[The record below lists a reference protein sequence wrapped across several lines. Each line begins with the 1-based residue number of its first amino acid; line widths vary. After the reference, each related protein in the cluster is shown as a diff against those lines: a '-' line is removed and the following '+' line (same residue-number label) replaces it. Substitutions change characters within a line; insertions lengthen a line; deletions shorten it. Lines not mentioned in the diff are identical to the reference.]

1 MRQIKTYSRK
11 PKRSIKPF
19 LIAFCVCI
27 LACAA
32 ISGSLAW
39 LISTPE
45 QVVNSFTPGVV
56 TIEVDETFDDE
67 HTTKQN
73 VSIKNTGNVPAYIRV
88 ALVPAWVD
96 DEGNIAAKPA
106 SLEQLDNDC
115 NIAWGEDGN
124 GYEADWFIGADGFY
138 YCKTFINPGKSTP
151 ILIKSCTVKDGE
163 HEYDF
168 ELQVIASAVQSLPT
182 STVETVWP
190 VVVDPDGRL
199 ANKIQGGN

>member
-11 PKRSIKPF
+11 PKRSVKPF

-32 ISGSLAW
+32 VSGSLAW
-39 LISTPE
+39 LTSTPE

-56 TIEVDETFDDE
+56 TIEVDEKFDS
-67 HTTKQN
+67 TTKSD
-73 VSIKNTGNVPAYIRV
+73 VRIKNTGNVPAYIRV

-96 DEGNIAAKPA
+96 DKGNIAAKPA
-106 SLEQLDNDC
+106 SLKLDCD
-115 NIAWGEDGN
+115 ITWGEDGN
-124 GYEADWFIGADGFY
+124 GYEADWFIGSDGFY
-138 YCKTFINPGKSTP
+138 YCKTVIEPDGSTP
-151 ILIKSCTVKDGE
+151 ILIKSCTVNGGE

-190 VVVDPDGRL
+190 VVVDTDGTL
-199 ANKIQGGN
+199 AKKIQGGN

>member
-32 ISGSLAW
+32 VSGSLAW
-39 LISTPE
+39 LTSTPE

-56 TIEVDETFDDE
+56 TIQVDEKFDGS
-67 HTTKQN
+67 TKSN
-73 VSIKNTGNVPAYIRV
+73 VRIKNTGDVPAYIRV
-88 ALVPAWVD
+88 ALIPAWVD

-106 SLEQLDNDC
+106 SLKLDCD
-115 NIAWGEDGN
+115 ITWGEDGN
-124 GYEADWFIGADGFY
+124 GYEADWFIGSDGFY
-138 YCKTFINPGKSTP
+138 YCKTVINPGKSTP
-151 ILIKSCTVKDGE
+151 ILIKSCTVKGEE

-182 STVETVWP
+182 STVGEVWP
-190 VVVDPDGRL
+190 VVVGTDGTL
-199 ANKIQGGN
+199 AKKIQGGN

>member
-39 LISTPE
+39 LISAPGP
-45 QVVNSFTPGVV
+45 VVNTFTPGAV
-56 TIEVDETFDDE
+56 TIQVDETFNG
-67 HTTKQN
+67 TTKQN
-73 VSIKNTGNVPAYIRV
+73 VRIKNTGNVPAYIRV

-96 DEGNIAAKPA
+96 DKGNIAAKPA
-106 SLEQLDNDC
+106 SLKLDCD
-115 NIAWGEDGN
+115 ITWGEDGN
-124 GYEADWFIGADGFY
+124 GYEADWFIGSDGFY
-138 YCKTFINPGKSTP
+138 YCKTVINPGDYTP

-182 STVETVWP
+182 ATVGEVWP
-190 VVVDPDGRL
+190 VVVGPDGTL
-199 ANKIQGGN
+199 AKKIQGGN

>member
-182 STVETVWP
+182 STVGEVWP
-190 VVVDPDGRL
+190 VVVGTDGTL

>member
-39 LISTPE
+39 LISAPGP
-45 QVVNSFTPGVV
+45 VVNEFIPGEV
-56 TIEVDETFDDE
+56 TIQVDETFDDE

-106 SLEQLDNDC
+106 SLKLNDDC
-115 NIAWGEDGN
+115 NIAWGKDGS
-124 GYEADWFIGADGFY
+124 GYEADWFIGSDGFY
-138 YCKTFINPGKSTP
+138 YCKTVIEPGASTP
-151 ILIKSCTVKDGE
+151 ILIKSCTVKGEE

-182 STVETVWP
+182 TTVEAVWP
-190 VVVDPDGRL
+190 VVVDTDGTL
-199 ANKIQGGN
+199 AENEQGGN

>member
-39 LISTPE
+39 LISAPGP
-45 QVVNSFTPGVV
+45 VVNEFIPGEV
-56 TIEVDETFDDE
+56 TIQVDETFDDE

-88 ALVPAWVD
+88 ALIPAWVD

-106 SLEQLDNDC
+106 SLNDC
-115 NIAWGEDGN
+115 TITLGDNFN
-124 GYEADWFIGADGFY
+124 QFWFEGTDGFY
-138 YCKTFINPGKSTP
+138 YCKTFINPDKSTP
-151 ILIKSCTVKDGE
+151 ILIKSCTVKGEE

-182 STVETVWP
+182 STVEKVWP
-190 VVVDPDGRL
+190 VVVSTDGTL
-199 ANKIQGGN
+199 AKKEQGGN

>member
-32 ISGSLAW
+32 VSGSLAW
-39 LISTPE
+39 LISAPGP
-45 QVVNSFTPGVV
+45 VVNEFIPGEV
-56 TIEVDETFDDE
+56 TIQVDEKFDGS
-67 HTTKQN
+67 TKSD
-73 VSIKNTGNVPAYIRV
+73 VRIKNTGNVPAYIRV

-106 SLEQLDNDC
+106 SLDDC
-115 NIAWGEDGN
+115 TITWGKDGN
-124 GYEADWFIGADGFY
+124 GYEDDWFIGSDGFY
-138 YCKTFINPGKSTP
+138 YCKTVIEPDGSTP
-151 ILIKSCTVKDGE
+151 ILIKSCTVKGEE

-182 STVETVWP
+182 TTVETVWP
-190 VVVDPDGRL
+190 VVVGTNGTL
-199 ANKIQGGN
+199 AKKEQGGN

>member
-39 LISTPE
+39 LISAPGP
-45 QVVNSFTPGVV
+45 VVNEFIPGEV
-56 TIEVDETFDDE
+56 TIQVDEKFDGS
-67 HTTKQN
+67 TKSD
-73 VSIKNTGNVPAYIRV
+73 VRIKNTGNVPAYIRV

-106 SLEQLDNDC
+106 SLKLDCD
-115 NIAWGEDGN
+115 ITWGDN
-124 GYEADWFIGADGFY
+124 FNQFWFEGTDGFY
-138 YCKTFINPGKSTP
+138 YCKTVINPGDYTP

-163 HEYDF
+163 HKYDF
-168 ELQVIASAVQSLPT
+168 ELQIIASAVQSLPT
-182 STVETVWP
+182 STVGEVWP
-190 VVVDPDGRL
+190 VVVVTDGTL
-199 ANKIQGGN
+199 AKKIQGGN

>member
-11 PKRSIKPF
+11 PKRSVKPF

-39 LISTPE
+39 LISTPGP
-45 QVVNSFTPGVV
+45 VVNEFTPGEV
-56 TIEVDETFDDE
+56 TIQVDETFNG
-67 HTTKQN
+67 TTKQN
-73 VSIKNTGNVPAYIRV
+73 VRIKNTGNVPAYIRV

-106 SLEQLDNDC
+106 SLKLNDDC
-115 NIAWGEDGN
+115 NIAWGKVGN
-124 GYEADWFIGADGFY
+124 GYEDDWFIGSDGFY
-138 YCKTFINPGKSTP
+138 YCKTVIEPGASTP

-182 STVETVWP
+182 STVGEVWP
-190 VVVDPDGRL
+190 VVVGTDGTL
-199 ANKIQGGN
+199 AKIQQGGN

>member
-32 ISGSLAW
+32 VSGSLAW

-45 QVVNSFTPGVV
+45 PVVNTFTPGAV
-56 TIEVDETFDDE
+56 TIQVDETFNG
-67 HTTKQN
+67 TTKSD
-73 VSIKNTGNVPAYIRV
+73 VRIKNTGNVPAYIRV

-106 SLEQLDNDC
+106 SLNDC
-115 NIAWGEDGN
+115 TITWGEDGN
-124 GYEADWFIGADGFY
+124 GYEADWFIGSDGFY
-138 YCKTFINPGKSTP
+138 YCKTVIEPDESTP
-151 ILIKSCTVKDGE
+151 ILIKSCTVKGE
-163 HEYDF
+163 GHEYDF

-182 STVETVWP
+182 STVEKVWP
-190 VVVDPDGRL
+190 VVVSTDGTL
-199 ANKIQGGN
+199 AKKEQGGN

>member
-1 MRQIKTYSRK
+1 MRQINTYSRK

-32 ISGSLAW
+32 VSGSLAW
-39 LISTPE
+39 LISAPGP
-45 QVVNSFTPGVV
+45 VVNEFTPGEV
-56 TIEVDETFDDE
+56 TIQVDETFNG
-67 HTTKQN
+67 TTKSD
-73 VSIKNTGNVPAYIRV
+73 VRIKNTGNVPAYIRV

-106 SLEQLDNDC
+106 SLKLDCD
-115 NIAWGEDGN
+115 ITWGDDFN
-124 GYEADWFIGADGFY
+124 QFWFEGTDGFY

-151 ILIKSCTVKDGE
+151 ILIKSCTVKGEE

-182 STVETVWP
+182 STVGEVWP
-190 VVVDPDGRL
+190 VVVGTDGTL
-199 ANKIQGGN
+199 AKKIQGGN